1 MSRTRI
7 QRRARRSKHS
17 VHPSLLSLR
26 CKGHP
31 ALTCVPSVNLF
42 YLFFPL
48 LIPAKNFLAPKQS
61 SRFAVATIFSMQLP
75 RSSGLP
81 IPLEPPIVHTF
92 LFFST
97 FSLSFRISLDPAPTA
112 STPLGFNLETFFAPD
127 LWDWVCLN
135 RSSFPLPIPE
145 CTFYRIPLHVR
156 EDICF
161 SI

>member
-7 QRRARRSKHS
+7 RRRARRSKYS

-26 CKGHP
+26 CKGHL

-42 YLFFPL
+42 YLSPF
-48 LIPAKNFLAPKQS
+48 LIPAKISLARSNFQG
-61 SRFAVATIFSMQLP
+61 FAVATIFSMQLP
-75 RSSGLP
+75 RSSGFP
-81 IPLEPPIVHTF
+81 IPVRKPHCTY
-92 LFFST
+92 FFFFFFI

-112 STPLGFNLETFFAPD
+112 STLLGFNLETFFALD

-135 RSSFPLPIPE
+135 RSSFHLPIPE
-145 CTFYRIPLHVR
+145 CTFYRIPLHDR

-161 SI
+161 ST